1 MDGRARAGTTALL
14 LLFAGLGCASI
25 SGPPSP
31 PDPAISRCPPPLAVR
46 LRFLE
51 ERIADEALY
60 AQRYWTF
67 WTGVHGGGLAV
78 SAGMAAIEDGR
89 GQRAN
94 HVVNAAK
101 AGIGLTRDLL
111 SPPLAKDAL
120 REMRGVDLAAPGGC
134 EQRLAYAE
142 GLLVRAAEQAHRE
155 RRSWLPHLSNLA
167 LNLIGALIVAEGY
180 HEGSGWSSGA
190 LGLVVGEIEIWTYP
204 ARAEKI
210 LEEYRRRY
218 RHVD

>member
-1 MDGRARAGTTALL
+1 VRAAATAALL
-14 LLFAGLGCASI
+14 LTVGVGCASI

-51 ERIADEALY
+51 ERIAKEALY
-60 AQRYWTF
+60 ARRWWTL

-78 SAGMAAIEDGR
+78 SGALAAIEDGR
-89 GQRAN
+89 GQRAS
-94 HVVNAAK
+94 HVVDAAK
-101 AGIGLTRDLL
+101 ASIGLTRNLL
-111 SPPLAKDAL
+111 SAPIARDAL
-120 REMRGVDLAAPGGC
+120 TEIRRVDLAAPGGC
-134 EQRLAYAE
+134 EQRLAHAE

-167 LNLIGALIVAEGY
+167 LNLIGAAIVAEGY

-218 RHVD
+218 RHD

>member
-1 MDGRARAGTTALL
+1 MLTRVRAGTVAAVVLL
-14 LLFAGLGCASI
+14 AGLGCASV

-31 PDPAISRCPPPLAVR
+31 PDPAISRCAPPLAVR

-51 ERIADEALY
+51 EHIAKEALY
-60 AQRYWTF
+60 ARRWWTL

-78 SAGMAAIEDGR
+78 SSGLAAIEDGR
-89 GQRAN
+89 GQRAS
-94 HVVNAAK
+94 HVVDAAK
-101 AGIGLTRDLL
+101 AGIGLTRNLL
-111 SPPLAKDAL
+111 SPPLARDAL
-120 REMRGVDLAAPGGC
+120 REMRGVNLAVPGGC
-134 EQRLAYAE
+134 EQRIAYAE
-142 GLLVRAAEQAHRE
+142 DLLVRAAEQAQRE
-155 RRSWLPHLSNLA
+155 RRSWVPHVSNLA
-167 LNLIGALIVAEGY
+167 LNLIGAAIVAEGF

-218 RHVD
+218 RQD